1 MRILDVESKTGL
13 DRATIRFYEKEGF
26 VNPARSDNGYRSY
39 SEDDVELLQK
49 VKLLRQLG
57 FGLDKIRNLQQGREA
72 FPNLLAQQILE
83 LNQQIRDHETAKQV
97 CQIMQQERVNF
108 ENLNYSRYLD
118 MLAKQTIAPQKHF
131 SEVISRECH
140 PWRRYFARMTDY
152 SIVSALVVLLVVV
165 IFRVRPFSTN
175 AVRVLNIF
183 SYFIS
188 IPVLAIMQHFF
199 GTTPGK
205 WAMGIRVEDIN
216 GGKLDFITAF
226 QREFTVFCVG
236 LGLNI
241 PIISLWRL
249 YKSYRN
255 DTEGEGNLWNEQTE
269 IVFSDWTALKKVI
282 FACLTVGAMAVS
294 MFSSLDVVLPKNRGT
309 GITLSEFVE
318 NYHGYEKT
326 LDTGSQYMLA
336 DNGTW
341 QETSGSN
348 VIVIIGDE
356 SHIRP
361 DFTYQYDENGKV
373 LGIYY
378 TDTWEDANFMS
389 PVPAY
394 CMTAMYSLLG
404 SRPGTHYQD
413 LAKAEE
419 LIKSEIC
426 EKLYESS
433 KQGTFD
439 GAFTVNDVKVSWHI
453 TAENFGFLS
462 DMSLMVSLEEPLYY
476 SIDFR
481 VEIIQ

>member
-13 DRATIRFYEKEGF
+13 DRATIRFYEKEGL
-26 VNPARSDNGYRSY
+26 VNPARTENGYRDY
-39 SEDDVELLQK
+39 RDEDVVLLQK

-57 FGLDKIRNLQQGREA
+57 FGLDKIRSLQQGREA
-72 FPNLLAQQILE
+72 FSNLLAQQITE
-83 LNQQIRDHETAKQV
+83 LNQQIQEHETAMQV
-97 CQIMQQERVNF
+97 CLIMQQERVSF
-108 ENLNYSRYLD
+108 ENLNYSRYFD
-118 MLAKQTIAPQKHF
+118 MLIKQEMAPQKHF
-131 SEVISRECH
+131 SEEISRECH

-175 AVRVLNIF
+175 AIRVLNIF

-188 IPVLAIMQHFF
+188 IPVLAIMQHFL

-205 WAMGIRVEDIN
+205 WAMGIRVEDTN
-216 GGKLDFITAF
+216 GGKPDFITAF

-249 YKSYRN
+249 YKSYKN
-255 DTEGEGNLWNEQTE
+255 DTEREGNLWNEETE

-282 FACLTVGAMAVS
+282 FVCLTVGAMAVS
-294 MFSSLDVVLPKNRGT
+294 VFSSFDVMLPKNRGT

-318 NYHGYEKT
+318 NYHGYEKVLNT
-326 LDTGSQYMLA
+326 ESQYILA
-336 DNGTW
+336 DDGSWKDT
-341 QETSGSN
+341 TDSG
-348 VIVIIGDE
+348 VVMIIGDE

-361 DFTYQYDENGKV
+361 DFTYRYDENGRI
-373 LGIYY
+373 LGVYY
-378 TDTWEDANFMS
+378 ADSWEDAQFLS

-394 CMTAMYSLLG
+394 CMTAIYSLLG
-404 SRPGTHYQD
+404 SRPGARYQD
-413 LAKAEE
+413 LAEAEE
-419 LIKSEIC
+419 LIKSEIY
-426 EKLYESS
+426 ERLYESS
-433 KQGTFD
+433 KQGTFN

-453 TAENFGFLS
+453 TAENLAFLS
-462 DMSLMVSLEEPLYY
+462 DMSLMLSLEEPLYY
-476 SIDFR
+476 SIDFH

>member
-1 MRILDVESKTGL
+1 
-13 DRATIRFYEKEGF
+13 
-26 VNPARSDNGYRSY
+26 
-39 SEDDVELLQK
+39 
-49 VKLLRQLG
+49 
-57 FGLDKIRNLQQGREA
+57 
-72 FPNLLAQQILE
+72 
-83 LNQQIRDHETAKQV
+83 
-97 CQIMQQERVNF
+97 
-108 ENLNYSRYLD
+108 
-118 MLAKQTIAPQKHF
+118 
-131 SEVISRECH
+131 
-140 PWRRYFARMTDY
+140 
-152 SIVSALVVLLVVV
+152 
-165 IFRVRPFSTN
+165 
-175 AVRVLNIF
+175 
-183 SYFIS
+183 
-188 IPVLAIMQHFF
+188 MQHFF

-249 YKSYRN
+249 YKSYKN
-255 DTEGEGNLWNEQTE
+255 DTEGEGNLWNEETE
-269 IVFSDWTALKKVI
+269 IIFSDCTALKKVI
-282 FACLTVGAMAVS
+282 FVCLTVGAMAVS
-294 MFSSLDVVLPKNRGT
+294 VFSSFDVMLPKNRGT

-341 QETSGSN
+341 QETSGSD

-361 DFTYQYDENGKV
+361 DFTYQYDENGKI
-373 LGIYY
+373 LGVYY
-378 TDTWEDANFMS
+378 ADSWEDAQFLS

-404 SRPGTHYQD
+404 SRPGVRYQD
-413 LAKAEE
+413 LAEAEE
-419 LIKSEIC
+419 LIKSEIY
-426 EKLYESS
+426 EKLYKSS
-433 KQGTFD
+433 KQGTYV

-453 TAENFGFLS
+453 TAENLVFLS
-462 DMSLMVSLEEPLYY
+462 DMSLMLSSEEPLYY
-476 SIDFR
+476 SIDFH